1 MQPIARK
8 RVSWSGA
15 TAVKLTRKLHRKRR
29 RLISNFSWA
38 KQSDMQILRSAIFCL
53 RSVLIYPGSS
63 ACYEEHGDTLHM
75 KIGCV
80 MAELRHFREH
90 HMCMPPSHNR
100 VQSCAKPVFVTS
112 TSCKASSVRANLLGT
127 RAENFAPICSQ
138 TKLLS
143 KKHLFPAERP

>member
-1 MQPIARK
+1 
-8 RVSWSGA
+8 
-15 TAVKLTRKLHRKRR
+15 RR
-29 RLISNFSWA
+29 RLISNFSA
-38 KQSDMQILRSAIFCL
+38 GGISPVNVIKTYEEIVSFCCL

-100 VQSCAKPVFVTS
+100 VQSCAKPVFVAS